1 MPKTLRIIIALSL
14 SAALISC
21 VSQEQ
26 KSISKPTSTDHQAV
40 LHVVTGTK
48 LRDSIHRLNNLML
61 ERNLTE
67 PELDKQRQQ
76 ANALVSEVATGAESS
91 LDCLLAVE
99 PKLNLDSHQ
108 QKQFH
113 ALADDLREETKTL
126 KTQVQTHQLTDIPAT
141 LEKMNVTCTSCHEL
155 FRQPTVEPSS

>member
-1 MPKTLRIIIALSL
+1 MQKTSLIIALSL
-14 SAALISC
+14 VSLLAGC

-26 KSISKPTSTDHQAV
+26 HPIPKMTSTDHQAV

-61 ERNLTE
+61 ENIRTQ

-76 ANALVSEVATGAESS
+76 ANALVLEIAKGAESS
-91 LDCLLAVE
+91 LGCLLDVE

-108 QKQFH
+108 HKQFH
-113 ALADDLREETKTL
+113 ALADDLRDEANTL
-126 KTQVQTHQLTDIPAT
+126 KNQVQSHQLTELPAT

-155 FRQPTVEPSS
+155 FHRPTVGPAD

>member
-1 MPKTLRIIIALSL
+1 MPKTSLVIALSL
-14 SAALISC
+14 ASALAGC
-21 VSQEQ
+21 ASQEQ
-26 KSISKPTSTDHQAV
+26 RPSPNTDRQAV

-48 LRDSIHRLNNLML
+48 LRESIHRLNNLVL
-61 ERNLTE
+61 ERNLTQ

-99 PKLNLDSHQ
+99 SKLNLTADQ

-113 ALADDLREETKTL
+113 ALADDLREGAKSL
-126 KTQVQTHQLTDIPAT
+126 KNQVQTHQLTEIPAT
-141 LEKMNVTCTSCHEL
+141 LDKMNVTCTSCHEL
-155 FRQPTVEPSS
+155 FRHPTVEPSS

>member
-1 MPKTLRIIIALSL
+1 MAKKSIIIALSL
-14 SAALISC
+14 ASALAGCI
-21 VSQEQ
+21 SQEQ
-26 KSISKPTSTDHQAV
+26 RPSPKFNSTDHQAV
-40 LHVVTGTK
+40 LHVVTGTN
-48 LRDSIHRLNNLML
+48 LRNSIHRLNNLML

-67 PELDKQRQQ
+67 PELDKHWQQ
-76 ANALVSEVATGAESS
+76 ANVLVLEVATGAESS

-113 ALADDLREETKTL
+113 ALADDLRDEANTL
-126 KTQVQTHQLTDIPAT
+126 KNQVQSHQLTELPAT

-155 FRQPTVEPSS
+155 FRQPTVRPTD